1 MGPIV
6 SERAPF
12 EKPSNDAR
20 GLARRLK
27 ETLARSVP
35 RVSLAAPRNFWQCSW
50 PMDALRVRGTG
61 KPLVGK
67 VRISGAKNAALPILC
82 ATLLSDGASRLR
94 NVPRLRDM
102 ETTSALLR
110 FLGRDVTFE
119 APEIHVAAGSD
130 VRPEAPY
137 ELVKQMRASVLVLGP
152 LVARFGRAKVSL
164 PGGCAIGARPIDQHL
179 KGLEAMGCSI
189 KLERGYVIAE
199 GPGGGGRLKA
209 AEVYFDLPT
218 VTGTEN
224 LMMAAALAKGRT
236 TLVNCAREPE
246 IEELGRILNKM
257 GAEVD
262 GAGTD
267 VIHIVGAEPGALA
280 PFDHAIIPDRI
291 EAGTYMVAA
300 AMVEGG
306 DVVLENAELS
316 DLEALSQKLRAAGV
330 SITTEAQTIRVRR
343 TGPLRAVNITT
354 APHPGFPTDMQ
365 AQFLALMCLAKG
377 ESVITETIFE
387 NRFMHVPELQ
397 RMGAT
402 IALRGNTAVVQ
413 GVSKLYGASVM
424 ATDLRASASL
434 VLAGLATDEETEVRR
449 VYHLDRGYEQIED
462 KLAGLGAT
470 VERVKGAEA

>member
-1 MGPIV
+1 
-6 SERAPF
+6 
-12 EKPSNDAR
+12 
-20 GLARRLK
+20 
-27 ETLARSVP
+27 
-35 RVSLAAPRNFWQCSW
+35 
-50 PMDALRVRGTG
+50 MDAIRVKGGVPLKGT
-61 KPLVGK
+61 

-82 ATLLSDGASRLR
+82 ATLLSDGASKLR
-94 NVPRLRDM
+94 NVPKLRDID
-102 ETTSALLR
+102 TTAALLR
-110 FLGRDVTFE
+110 FLGRDVTVD
-119 APEIHVAAGSD
+119 APEVHVAAGST

-164 PGGCAIGARPIDQHL
+164 PGGCQIGARPIDQHL
-179 KGLEAMGCSI
+179 KGLEAMGCTI
-189 KLERGYVIAE
+189 HLERGYVIAE
-199 GPGGGGRLKA
+199 GPNGGGRLKG
-209 AEVYFDLPT
+209 AEVVFDLPT

-246 IEELGRILNKM
+246 VEELGRILNKM

-267 VIHIVGAEPGALA
+267 VMHIRGSDRGELA

-300 AMVEGG
+300 AATMG
-306 DVVLENAELS
+306 DVTLEGAELR
-316 DLEALSQKLRAAGV
+316 DLEALVVKLRQAGV
-330 SITTEAQTIRVRR
+330 EIASEGQNVRVRR
-343 TGPLRAVNITT
+343 TGPIRPVNVTT

-365 AQFLALMCLAKG
+365 AQFLVLMCLAKG
-377 ESVITETIFE
+377 ESVISETIFE

-397 RMGAT
+397 RMGASV
-402 IALRGNTAVVQ
+402 ALRGNTAVVQ

-434 VLAGLATDEETEVRR
+434 VIAGLVTEEETEVRR
-449 VYHLDRGYEQIED
+449 VYHLDRGYERIEE
-462 KLAGLGAT
+462 KLGRLGAT
-470 VERVKGAEA
+470 VQRVKNAEA

>member
-1 MGPIV
+1 
-6 SERAPF
+6 
-12 EKPSNDAR
+12 
-20 GLARRLK
+20 
-27 ETLARSVP
+27 
-35 RVSLAAPRNFWQCSW
+35 
-50 PMDALRVRGTG
+50 MDAIVIRGGGPLRGS
-61 KPLVGK
+61 

-94 NVPRLRDM
+94 NVPALRDID
-102 ETTSALLR
+102 TTAALLR
-110 FLGRDVTFE
+110 FLGRQVVVQ
-119 APEIHVAAGSD
+119 APVVDVAAGSS

-152 LVARFGRAKVSL
+152 LVARFGHAKVSL

-189 KLERGYVIAE
+189 RLEQGYVVAE
-199 GPGGGGRLKA
+199 GPGGRGRLRGG
-209 AEVYFDLPT
+209 EICFDIPT

-246 IEELGRILNKM
+246 VEELGRVLNKM

-267 VIHIVGAEPGALA
+267 VIHIRGSERGELG

-291 EAGTYMVAA
+291 EAGTYMIAA
-300 AMVEGG
+300 AIAEGG
-306 DVVLENAELS
+306 DVIVERAELG
-316 DLEALSQKLRAAGV
+316 DLEALVVKLRAAGV
-330 SITTEAQTIRVRR
+330 EVASEGQNVRVRR
-343 TGPLRAVNITT
+343 SGALRAVNVTT

-365 AQFLALMCLAKG
+365 AQFLVLMCCARG
-377 ESVITETIFE
+377 ESVVSETIFE

-397 RMGAT
+397 RMGASV
-402 IALRGNTAVVQ
+402 ALRSNTAVVQ
-413 GVSKLYGASVM
+413 GVGKLYGASVM

-434 VLAGLATDEETEVRR
+434 VIAGLVATDQTEVRR
-449 VYHLDRGYEQIED
+449 VYHIDRGYERIEE
-462 KLAGLGAT
+462 KLRGLGARI
-470 VERVKGAEA
+470 ERVKGAES